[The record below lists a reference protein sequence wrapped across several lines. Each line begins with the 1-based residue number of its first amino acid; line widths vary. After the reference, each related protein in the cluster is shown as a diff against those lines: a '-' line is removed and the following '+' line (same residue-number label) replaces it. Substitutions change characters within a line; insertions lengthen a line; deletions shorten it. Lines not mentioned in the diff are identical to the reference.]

1 MTTTTMSSNP
11 ASLPSADRMYRAVV
25 ERDAAFDGVFLTGV
39 RTTGIFCRPAC
50 PARKPAR
57 ENVEFF
63 ASAQQA
69 MLGGYRA
76 CKRCRP
82 LEPPGDAP
90 EWLRGLLDDVER
102 DPDARWHD
110 DDLRMR
116 KLDPAR
122 VRRWFL
128 RHHGMTFHAFHR
140 ARRVGRALGKLR
152 DGAGVLPASI
162 DAGYDSLSGFYDAFR
177 KLTGRTPDRGRDVAT
192 LHLARFV
199 TPLGPMLAGATD
211 AGLCL
216 LEFDDRRML
225 ETQLRRLA
233 SRLNCVAVPTA
244 NDVLREAG
252 RELAA
257 YFAGKLRTFATPLVL
272 PGSEFQRSVWDG
284 LRAIPYGATRSY
296 AEQAAAIGRPSAVR
310 AVARANGDN
319 RVAIVVPC
327 HRVVGADGSL
337 TGYGGGLW
345 RKQRLLE
352 LERAEAHGLKS

>member
-1 MTTTTMSSNP
+1 MTTTTVRTTPP
-11 ASLPSADRMYRAVV
+11 AELPSADRMYRAVV
-25 ERDAAFDGVFLTGV
+25 ERDAAFDGVFLTAV
-39 RTTGIFCRPAC
+39 RTTGIFCRPTC
-50 PARKPAR
+50 PARKPQRA
-57 ENVEFF
+57 NVEFF

-90 EWLRGLLDDVER
+90 EWLRGLLDDVEAA
-102 DPDARWHD
+102 PDARWHD

-116 KLDPAR
+116 ELDPVR

-128 RHHGMTFHAFHR
+128 RHHGMSFHAFHR

-152 DGAGVLPASI
+152 GGADVLPASL
-162 DAGYDSLSGFYDAFR
+162 DAGYESLSGFYDAFR
-177 KLTGRTPDRGRDVAT
+177 KLTGKTPDRGRDVAT
-192 LHLARFV
+192 LHLARLV

-216 LEFDDRRML
+216 LEFTDRRML

-233 SRLNCVAVPTA
+233 SRLNCVAVPEP
-244 NDVLREAG
+244 NDVLRHAE
-252 RELAA
+252 REVHA
-257 YFAGKLRTFATPLVL
+257 YFAGTLRDFTTPLVL
-272 PGSEFQRSVWDG
+272 PGSDFQRSVWAG
-284 LRAIPYGATRSY
+284 LRTIPFGETRSY
-296 AEQAAAIGRPSAVR
+296 AQQAAAIGRPSAAR

-319 RVAIVVPC
+319 RVAIIVPC

-352 LERAEAHGLKS
+352 LERGA